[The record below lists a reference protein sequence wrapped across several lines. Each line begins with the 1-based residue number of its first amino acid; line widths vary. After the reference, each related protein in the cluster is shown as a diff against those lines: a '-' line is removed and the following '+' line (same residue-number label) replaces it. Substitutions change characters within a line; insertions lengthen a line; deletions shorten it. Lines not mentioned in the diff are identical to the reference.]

1 MQSTVKKASF
11 ISGVFLALALQFPTA
26 TLAATNLGVISG
38 TTGITENVSTG
49 SFDNLYNFTVAAR
62 GDVAYALTSILF
74 LSKGATISGASL
86 YRGTSSSMA
95 AINPAN
101 LIASATSV
109 PFNSGDFT
117 ITTTAGDA
125 PGLSHLD
132 SYTLVV
138 SGTSDSS
145 SAYTG
150 AITLSPVPEP
160 ETFALLSAGLGMMGF
175 MIRRRNRSAFSNR
188 VA

>member
-26 TLAATNLGVISG
+26 TLAANLGEISG
-38 TTGITENVSTG
+38 TTGITENVATG
-49 SFDNLYNFTVAAR
+49 SFDNFYNFTVAAR

-74 LSKGATISGASL
+74 QSKGASITSANL
-86 YRGTSSSMA
+86 YRGTSDNMA
-95 AINPAN
+95 GLNPAN
-101 LIASATSV
+101 LIASGTSV
-109 PFNSGDFT
+109 PFTSGDFI

-125 PGLSHLD
+125 PGLSRLD
-132 SYTLVV
+132 SYTLVI
-138 SGTSDSS
+138 SGNSDSP

-175 MIRRRNRSAFSNR
+175 MIKRRNRSAFSNK
-188 VA
+188 AA